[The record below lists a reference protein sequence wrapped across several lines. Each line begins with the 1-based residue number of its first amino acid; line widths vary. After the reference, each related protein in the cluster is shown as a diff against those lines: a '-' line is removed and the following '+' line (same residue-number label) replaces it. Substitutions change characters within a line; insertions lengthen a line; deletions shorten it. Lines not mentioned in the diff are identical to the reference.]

1 MRRRC
6 RWEHSKK
13 SKNLLDLGN
22 HCAKKWPR
30 TIMKCLKMKIKY
42 NLSYRTAKA
51 TKWRWPCSRLS
62 AGKKAPS
69 QPTKKK
75 LKKVGAY
82 LSKKLQMRAAK
93 TTAVIALS
101 RPYWRR
107 RSKSHSSRK
116 RRKSNLL

>member
-1 MRRRC
+1 M
-6 RWEHSKK
+6 EK
-13 SKNLLDLGN
+13 
-22 HCAKKWPR
+22 
-30 TIMKCLKMKIKY
+30 
-42 NLSYRTAKA
+42 
-51 TKWRWPCSRLS
+51 TKWRWPCLRLS

-93 TTAVIALS
+93 KTAVIALS

-107 RSKSHSSRK
+107 RSKSHSSRE
-116 RRKSNLL
+116 RRKSNPL